1 MSHLS
6 LESLARV
13 VDEAPSI
20 EEAAHLEGCEAC
32 RVELDALREDV
43 QALSMLPDMTPSP
56 DAWQAIERRLAD
68 EGLIRERNRFAPT
81 APRLA
86 QMAAAVVLFLAGSM
100 AGRMTAAP
108 ALLPI
113 AQVDPV
119 VTTQSAAPQTVPAA
133 DPAGSYTADALR
145 DDVQPAPDDAPP
157 PPPPGR
163 TAPRTDSSVRLAANL
178 PAALPTSM
186 QDAAALLRQT
196 EDLYLNA
203 LTRYAELATQSEQG
217 DPVAR
222 LAALQSIVMT
232 TNAALSQV
240 PADPVINGVHL
251 AALAQRDATLAQV
264 AAVTGERWY

>member
-13 VDEAPSI
+13 VDEAPTI
-20 EEAAHLEGCEAC
+20 EEAAHLESCETC

-68 EGLIRERNRFAPT
+68 EGLIRERSRFAP
-81 APRLA
+81 AVPRLA

-100 AGRMTAAP
+100 AGRMSAAP

-113 AQVDPV
+113 AQVDPAA
-119 VTTQSAAPQTVPAA
+119 TTQSADPQTVPAA
-133 DPAGSYTADALR
+133 DPAVGSYTADALR
-145 DDVQPAPDDAPP
+145 DDVQPAPDNAPP
-157 PPPPGR
+157 LPAR

-186 QDAAALLRQT
+186 EDAAALLRQT

-251 AALAQRDATLAQV
+251 AALAQRDATFAQV